1 MNKSG
6 SLTSGNTISILEM
19 RLFCS
24 MADRFSLAL
33 LIIQRNFGL
42 CQWARSKISFS
53 PLFGL
58 GAMIPAASFLTG
70 EPVMSKKENIVRYTL
85 EELKAMQAAGDSL
98 SNWERAAAMTEE
110 ELEAAIASD
119 PDEAGMIVDWSKGT
133 MVLPEPKA
141 VLNMR
146 VDRDILDYFKH
157 QGKGYQS
164 RINAVLRTFVEHQR
178 GR

>member
-1 MNKSG
+1 
-6 SLTSGNTISILEM
+6 
-19 RLFCS
+19 
-24 MADRFSLAL
+24 
-33 LIIQRNFGL
+33 
-42 CQWARSKISFS
+42 
-53 PLFGL
+53 
-58 GAMIPAASFLTG
+58 
-70 EPVMSKKENIVRYTL
+70 MSKKENIVRYTL
-85 EELKAMQAAGDSL
+85 EELKAMQAAGDTL

-110 ELEAAIASD
+110 EIEAAIASD

>member
-1 MNKSG
+1 M
-6 SLTSGNTISILEM
+6 
-19 RLFCS
+19 
-24 MADRFSLAL
+24 
-33 LIIQRNFGL
+33 
-42 CQWARSKISFS
+42 
-53 PLFGL
+53 
-58 GAMIPAASFLTG
+58 
-70 EPVMSKKENIVRYTL
+70 MSKKENIVRFTL
-85 EELKAMQAAGDSL
+85 EELQAKVAAGESR
-98 SNWERAAAMTEE
+98 SNWAKAAAMTEE

-119 PDEAGMIVDWSKGT
+119 PDEAGMIVDWSKAT
-133 MVLPEPKA
+133 TVLPEPKA